1 MKIPTPRIRRR
12 DASAVLI
19 VLVFLTLMG
28 AIVVSNNLTLGHLD
42 RNLRLIEQ
50 KQLKKFGVKPESK
63 KSN

>member
-1 MKIPTPRIRRR
+1 MNMPKPKVRHHRG
-12 DASAVLI
+12 SAVLI

-50 KQLKKFGVKPESK
+50 KQLKKFGVSPK

>member
-1 MKIPTPRIRRR
+1 MKIPRPKVPRR

-50 KQLKKFGVKPESK
+50 KQLKKFGVSPK

>member
-1 MKIPTPRIRRR
+1 MKIPTPGIPRR

-28 AIVVSNNLTLGHLD
+28 AIVVSNNLTLWHLD

-50 KQLKKFGVKPESK
+50 KQLKKFGVKPNSN